1 MALIAR
7 RTEFSPPPG
16 SFMQQAVPA
25 VTVMF
30 ASMIVAVIPYVA
42 TAPVIPPLGFMM
54 LLAWR
59 LLRSDIWP
67 VWGALPLGL
76 FDDLFSGAPIGTA
89 MALWTITF
97 IAIDMIDRRFVWRDH
112 WQDWAIAT
120 AAITAFLLMSL
131 AFENFAGGGTPII
144 LLLPQIV
151 VSILVFPVLSR
162 IAAMFDRMRLGR

>member
-1 MALIAR
+1 MALMAR

-16 SFMQQAVPA
+16 TLTQQVIPA
-25 VTVMF
+25 VTVMA
-30 ASMIVAVIPYVA
+30 ASMIVAMIPYIA
-42 TAPVIPPLGFMM
+42 TAPVIPPLGFVMV
-54 LLAWR
+54 LAWR

-97 IAIDMIDRRFVWRDH
+97 IVIDLIDRRFVWRDH
-112 WQDWAIAT
+112 WQDWAIAA
-120 AAITAFLLMSL
+120 AAITAFLVMSL
-131 AFENFAGGGTPII
+131 AFETFAGGGTPMV

-151 VSILVFPVLSR
+151 ISILIFPVLSR
-162 IAAMFDRMRLGR
+162 IAAMFDRWRLGR